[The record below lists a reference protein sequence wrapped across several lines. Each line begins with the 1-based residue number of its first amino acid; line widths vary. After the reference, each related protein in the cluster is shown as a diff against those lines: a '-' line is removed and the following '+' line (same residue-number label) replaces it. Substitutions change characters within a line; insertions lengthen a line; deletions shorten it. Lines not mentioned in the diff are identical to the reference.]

1 MKGDEGLEQVKVLR
15 LQRLG
20 VLRSQESVTEMK

>member
-15 LQRLG
+15 LQKLG
-20 VLRSQESVTEMK
+20 VLSQESVTEMK